1 MILNNYFF
9 PYMFQPFL
17 PNDIDLPP
25 TLYSVMDSIVNFGKD
40 EKSKIKNLAKEAR
53 KTIFNFEYPLDSSI
67 DKEKF
72 ECMILNHFIM
82 RRINFDTVTLFRIQL
97 DVKLNEIMPLYNKM
111 FEATN
116 NWNLFEDGETVTREL
131 TGNRT
136 TDVSNEEINQGTNNT
151 TNSSKNTSKSDTS
164 NTLSNTSTTVS
175 NTIDDRRYS
184 KLPNND
190 IQSVKDGKYI
200 TDYNFDTRNGDGT
213 DESSST
219 GSSSNTTN
227 DTSELTTNNATTNNT
242 NSKTNT
248 KDSNV
253 NNELIRRTQADRLNL
268 YNTYQNEIKSIYT
281 MIFNDLDSLFLQIII

>member
-53 KTIFNFEYPLDSSI
+53 KTIFNFDYPLDPSI

-111 FEATN
+111 FEATS
-116 NWNLFEDGETVTREL
+116 NWNLFEDGETV
-131 TGNRT
+131 G
-136 TDVSNEEINQGTNNT
+136 
-151 TNSSKNTSKSDTS
+151 
-164 NTLSNTSTTVS
+164 
-175 NTIDDRRYS
+175 
-184 KLPNND
+184 
-190 IQSVKDGKYI
+190 
-200 TDYNFDTRNGDGT
+200 
-213 DESSST
+213 
-219 GSSSNTTN
+219 
-227 DTSELTTNNATTNNT
+227 
-242 NSKTNT
+242 
-248 KDSNV
+248 
-253 NNELIRRTQADRLNL
+253 
-268 YNTYQNEIKSIYT
+268 
-281 MIFNDLDSLFLQIII
+281 

>member
-17 PNDIDLPP
+17 LNDLDLPP

-53 KTIFNFEYPLDSSI
+53 KTIFNFEYPLDTSV

-111 FEATN
+111 FEATS
-116 NWNLFEDGETVTREL
+116 NWNLFEDGETTTRYYDTE
-131 TGNRT
+131 RT
-136 TDVSNEEINQGTNNT
+136 SDNKESNITDNKSNSITNNT
-151 TNSSKNTSKSDTS
+151 LDNRSTTSTNNTS
-164 NTLSNTSTTVS
+164 
-175 NTIDDRRYS
+175 DRRYS

-190 IQSVKDGKYI
+190 LQSVRDGKYV
-200 TDYNFDTRNGDGT
+200 TEYNYDSENSSGT
-213 DESSST
+213 DTSNSSGNSRNDST
-219 GSSSNTTN
+219 SNT
-227 DTSELTTNNATTNNT
+227 NNQTESNT
-242 NSKTNT
+242 IDKQ
-248 KDSNV
+248 KV
-253 NNELIRRTQADRLNL
+253 EEILKRTQNDRLSI
-268 YNTYQNEIKSIYT
+268 YNSYQTNIKSIYT
-281 MIFNDLDSLFLQIII
+281 MIFKDLECLFLQIL

>member
-9 PYMFQPFL
+9 PYIFQPFL

-151 TNSSKNTSKSDTS
+151 TNSSKSDTS
-164 NTLSNTSTTVS
+164 NTLRNTSTTVS

-200 TDYNFDTRNGDGT
+200 TDYNFDTRKGDGT

-219 GSSSNTTN
+219 GSSSN
-227 DTSELTTNNATTNNT
+227 TSELTTNNATTNNT